1 MVVMGGSWVKR
12 AESDEW
18 RADRKLQQDPR
29 QQQIARRESND
40 IHGVAKEDSASD
52 DIGARQ

>member
-1 MVVMGGSWVKR
+1 MGGSWVKR

-18 RADRKLQQDPR
+18 RADRKVQQDPR